1 MGKYGGRF
9 GYRSRPWN
17 PALNGGNRMIKG
29 SLARMRRIGR
39 NSRRKSES
47 LLAVRLH
54 PLSNHP
60 PPSVLKAEVAPSK
73 PSANPPSPLGKHEF
87 SRIRGGSSQS
97 GDDYSIARVS
107 KFSTRMYL
115 DRDLLDYSRCVL
127 NGSDKFAGKRWGEQT
142 I

>member
-60 PPSVLKAEVAPSK
+60 PPSASNPSSK
-73 PSANPPSPLGKHEF
+73 PKSLLLNPPPIHRPLSANTN
-87 SRIRGGSSQS
+87 SRGYVE
-97 GDDYSIARVS
+97 DRVS
-107 KFSTRMYL
+107 RVTIIRSRVFRNFRHECISTEI
-115 DRDLLDYSRCVL
+115 SWIIPVA
-127 NGSDKFAGKRWGEQT
+127 F
-142 I
+142 